1 MIHVCGDFLE
11 KPTINDIYGD
21 VYDDFYGNDP
31 PGIKHGN
38 YSIGNPRTFQGGD
51 LARETT

>member
-1 MIHVCGDFLE
+1 MFVVIFKSNQQLMIFMVMFMM
-11 KPTINDIYGD
+11 I
-21 VYDDFYGNDP
+21 FYGNDP

-38 YSIGNPRTFQGGD
+38 YSIGNPQTFQGAD